1 MNSQEQEIQV
11 SVKPEEDVTNRRRFI
26 KGAGITTPVV
36 MTLASR
42 SVFGGQVL
50 CGSQI
55 TSGNESHVVTGNCE
69 GIPPTGV
76 NSNAPGTTSSLPGA
90 VNSRSSSNV
99 QSYIIRDDSKWVQT
113 APIRDTCVVVSKLQN
128 KGDNNKV
135 ITYTINLIAEPSKDA
150 SYSWVGGVKYG
161 DRNKYEPRVESIFD
175 DKGSQVGSVTYTSV
189 SQLPSNTNY
198 FKIGSSTTLTTT
210 KPLQSSTFYTFTGG
224 VTYKGIF
231 GTGPDVTFREI
242 LNNTNQYKKES
253 YLATAFLNTKIVK
266 NYALSEQNV
275 RDLAA
280 GTFSIPK
287 GYTFESFL
295 EATWK

>member
-36 MTLASR
+36 LTLSSR
-42 SVFGGQVL
+42 SVFGAL
-50 CGSQI
+50 CASESA
-55 TSGNESHVVTGNCE
+55 SGNESHVGTGSCVAGFNST
-69 GIPPTGV
+69 GLIAGQPTTSTV
-76 NSNAPGTTSSLPGA
+76 TTSSG
-90 VNSRSSSNV
+90 VTSQSNV
-99 QSYIIRDDSKWVQT
+99 QSYITRDDSKWTET
-113 APIRDTCVVVSKLQN
+113 APTIRDTCIVMSKLQN
-128 KGDNNKV
+128 KDKNKV
-135 ITYTINLIAEPSKDA
+135 IKYTINLIAKPKKDA
-150 SYSWVGGVKYG
+150 SYSWIGGIKYG
-161 DRNKYEPRVESIFD
+161 DRNKYEPQVESIID
-175 DKGSQVGSVTYTSV
+175 EKGSQVGSVTYTSV

-198 FKIGSSTTLTTT
+198 FKIGSSTTLTTSQT
-210 KPLQSSTFYTFTGG
+210 LQSSTFYTFTGG

>member
-36 MTLASR
+36 LTLSSR
-42 SVFGGQVL
+42 SVFGAL
-50 CGSQI
+50 CNSEI
-55 TSGNESHVVTGNCE
+55 ASGNESNVGTGSCE
-69 GIPPTGV
+69 
-76 NSNAPGTTSSLPGA
+76 PGL
-90 VNSRSSSNV
+90 RSSGLIAGQPSISTVSKASGVTNQSNV
-99 QSYIIRDDSKWVQT
+99 QSYIIRDDSKWTQT
-113 APIRDTCVVVSKLQN
+113 SPIRDTCVVVSKL
-128 KGDNNKV
+128 KIKDHNKV
-135 ITYTINLIAEPSKDA
+135 TTYTINLIAEPSKDS
-150 SYSWVGGVKYG
+150 SYSWVGGVKFG
-161 DRNKYEPRVESIFD
+161 DRNKYEPRVESILD
-175 DKGSQVGSVTYTSV
+175 EKGSQVESVTYTSV

-210 KPLQSSTFYTFTGG
+210 KPRLQSSTFYTFTGG
-224 VTYKGIF
+224 ATYKGIF

-253 YLATAFLNTKIVK
+253 YLATAFLNTKIIK

-280 GTFSIPK
+280 GTFNIPK

>member
-36 MTLASR
+36 LTLSSR
-42 SVFGGQVL
+42 SVFGAL
-50 CGSQI
+50 CASESA
-55 TSGNESHVVTGNCE
+55 SGNESHVGTGSCVPGFNST
-69 GIPPTGV
+69 GAITGQPTTLT
-76 NSNAPGTTSSLPGA
+76 SNTRSATSQ
-90 VNSRSSSNV
+90 SNV
-99 QSYIIRDDSKWVQT
+99 QSYITRDDSKWTET
-113 APIRDTCVVVSKLQN
+113 APTIRDTCIVMSKLQN
-128 KGDNNKV
+128 KDKNKV
-135 ITYTINLIAEPSKDA
+135 IKYTINLIAKPKKDA
-150 SYSWVGGVKYG
+150 SYSWIGGIKYG
-161 DRNKYEPRVESIFD
+161 DRNKYEPQVESILD
-175 DKGSQVGSVTYTSV
+175 EKGSQVGSVTYTSV

-198 FKIGSSTTLTTT
+198 FKIGSSTTLTTSKT
-210 KPLQSSTFYTFTGG
+210 LQSSTFYTFTGG

-280 GTFSIPK
+280 GTFNIPK